1 MGKKRS
7 HQVTRSILKSFPAQA
22 EKVLE
27 EKEVSDHSDIEIN
40 NEEVSGSDNTEEDY
54 EEEDDLDDEELGTVD
69 SEEEDDDLSGD
80 EFDIADSGSD
90 SNDDAN
96 SIESLKKSSKKTKKA
111 IEEPDLGLAIAGI
124 LGEKTKGDQP
134 ILARRKGIER
144 KIEDAKLEAKARAVL
159 RKQRL
164 ATKDAAHMSVPDM
177 SRANNEK
184 LLKKAATKGVVQ
196 LFNAIHQHQVMKEK
210 LAKEKAEAGGAKK
223 AEVATQIKQISK
235 TSFLDMLKGGST
247 AQLKKQ

>member
-7 HQVTRSILKSFPAQA
+7 HQVTRSILKSFPAVA
-22 EKVLE
+22 EKVLD
-27 EKEVSDHSDIEIN
+27 EKDISDHSDIEQSN
-40 NEEVSGSDNTEEDY
+40 DEDVSGSEVS
-54 EEEDDLDDEELGTVD
+54 EEDDGFDEDELCAVD
-69 SEEEDDDLSGD
+69 SEGEGDDFTEDELSEVDNDEESEDD
-80 EFDIADSGSD
+80 ADS
-90 SNDDAN
+90 
-96 SIESLKKSSKKTKKA
+96 IEDLKKSKKKAKKT
-111 IEEPDLGLAIAGI
+111 IEVPDLGLAIANI

-144 KIEDAKLEAKARAVL
+144 KIEDAKLEAKARTVL

-164 ATKDAAHMSVPDM
+164 ATKDAAHQSVPDM
-177 SRANNEK
+177 SRANYEK

-223 AEVATQIKQISK
+223 AEVAAQIKQISK

>member
-7 HQVTRSILKSFPAQA
+7 HQVTRSILKSFPAEA

-27 EKEVSDHSDIEIN
+27 EKNVSEHSDVEHSN
-40 NEEVSGSDNTEEDY
+40 DEEQASGSEA
-54 EEEDDLDDEELGTVD
+54 
-69 SEEEDDDLSGD
+69 SEEDDDFDEDELGAVDSEDDGD
-80 EFDIADSGSD
+80 DFTEDEPSEAEDEDDADS
-90 SNDDAN
+90 
-96 SIESLKKSSKKTKKA
+96 IEDLKKSKKKVKKTV
-111 IEEPDLGLAIAGI
+111 ETPDLGLAIANI

-144 KIEDAKLEAKARAVL
+144 KIEDAKLEAKARTVL

-164 ATKDAAHMSVPDM
+164 ATKDSAHQSVPDM
-177 SRANNEK
+177 SRANYEK